1 MQRSKSSL
9 IGKWKFLTVGY
20 KNDFSHIDILTLYR
34 SFQKFWPT
42 KQTIHFKSP
51 ASPFTPCWEFFM
63 SRKDHRTSKKEKIIT
78 LYLLQVFTF
87 GWREDIR
94 VGDPMHTK
102 KVCFD
107 AISHNSPV
115 TLYDC
120 HGMKGNQLWRYRK
133 VWQRWSG
140 DQSEPSAWLCVMFV
154 WWALSLSLFVFLLQY
169 KTAKLQM

>member
-1 MQRSKSSL
+1 MPALWTPGSGVTLAPRGEL
-9 IGKWKFLTVGY
+9 EVGAPLLRCS
-20 KNDFSHIDILTLYR
+20 DPRCLC
-34 SFQKFWPT
+34 P
-42 KQTIHFKSP
+42 
-51 ASPFTPCWEFFM
+51 
-63 SRKDHRTSKKEKIIT
+63 
-78 LYLLQVFTF
+78 LQVFTF

-133 VWQRWSG
+133 VR
-140 DQSEPSAWLCVMFV
+140 
-154 WWALSLSLFVFLLQY
+154 SLFLTHIPTHTIFFQV
-169 KTAKLQM
+169 